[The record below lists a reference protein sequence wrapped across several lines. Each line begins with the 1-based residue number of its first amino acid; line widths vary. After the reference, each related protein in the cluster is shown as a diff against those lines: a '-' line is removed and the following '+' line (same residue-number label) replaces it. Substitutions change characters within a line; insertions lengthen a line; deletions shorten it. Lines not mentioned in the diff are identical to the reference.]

1 MNNRFLR
8 LDQGEGIMGELH
20 DWLSHQHP
28 GLKTFKAFR
37 HNMLERVATD
47 TPYRALY
54 RLLAGLTEEYI
65 SRYDGEA
72 VPVDVAE
79 QTYRHLLEI
88 VATAEKSLTAPA
100 PGQIQI
106 LNELA
111 AAKLV

>member
-1 MNNRFLR
+1 
-8 LDQGEGIMGELH
+8 MGELY
-20 DWLSHQHP
+20 DWLSHQHH
-28 GLKTFKAFR
+28 GLKTYKALR
-37 HNMLERVATD
+37 QTLLDRLDADPPH
-47 TPYRALY
+47 RALY

-65 SRYDGEA
+65 GRYDGEA

-88 VATAEKSLTAPA
+88 VAKAENALTAPV
-100 PGQIQI
+100 PQQIQI

>member
-1 MNNRFLR
+1 
-8 LDQGEGIMGELH
+8 MGEFY
-20 DWLSHQHP
+20 DWLSRQHP

-37 HNMLERVATD
+37 ASMLDRVATD
-47 TPYRALY
+47 TPHRALY

-65 SRYDGEA
+65 ARYDGEA

-88 VATAEKSLTAPA
+88 VATAESTMTAA
-100 PGQIQI
+100 PQQQIQT

>member
-1 MNNRFLR
+1 MS
-8 LDQGEGIMGELH
+8 ELH
-20 DWLSHQHP
+20 DWLSQQHH

-37 HNMLERVATD
+37 NNLLDRVASD
-47 TPYRALY
+47 TPHRAFY

-65 SRYDGEA
+65 ARYDGEA

-79 QTYRHLLEI
+79 ATYRHLLEI
-88 VATAEKSLTAPA
+88 VAAAEGALAAPPA
-100 PGQIQI
+100 EQIKT

>member
-1 MNNRFLR
+1 
-8 LDQGEGIMGELH
+8 MGELY
-20 DWLSHQHP
+20 DWLSRQHP

-37 HNMLERVATD
+37 HSMLDRVATD
-47 TPYRALY
+47 TPHRALY

-65 SRYDGEA
+65 ARYDGEA

-88 VATAEKSLTAPA
+88 VATAEDSLTAPA
-100 PGQIQI
+100 AQQIQI

-111 AAKLV
+111 AARLV

>member
-1 MNNRFLR
+1 
-8 LDQGEGIMGELH
+8 MGELH
-20 DWLSHQHP
+20 DWLSQQHP

-37 HNMLERVATD
+37 HNMLDRVATE
-47 TPYRALY
+47 TPHRALY
-54 RLLAGLTEEYI
+54 RLLAGLTDEYI
-65 SRYDGEA
+65 ARYDGEA

-88 VATAEKSLTAPA
+88 VATAEGALTASPQQ
-100 PGQIQI
+100 QIQI

>member
-1 MNNRFLR
+1 
-8 LDQGEGIMGELH
+8 MGELY

-37 HNMLERVATD
+37 HNMLDRVVTA
-47 TPYRALY
+47 PPHRALY
-54 RLLAGLTEEYI
+54 RLLAALTDEYI
-65 SRYDGEA
+65 ARYDGEA

-88 VATAEKSLTAPA
+88 VATAEGSLTAPA
-100 PGQIQI
+100 PQQIQI

>member
-1 MNNRFLR
+1 
-8 LDQGEGIMGELH
+8 MGELH

-37 HNMLERVATD
+37 HNMLYRAAAD
-47 TPYRALY
+47 TPHRALY

-65 SRYDGEA
+65 ARYDGEA

-88 VATAEKSLTAPA
+88 VTAAEGALTAPA
-100 PGQIQI
+100 PQQIQI

>member
-1 MNNRFLR
+1 
-8 LDQGEGIMGELH
+8 MGELY

-37 HNMLERVATD
+37 HNMLDRAATD
-47 TPYRALY
+47 TPHRALY
-54 RLLAGLTEEYI
+54 RLLAGVTEEYI
-65 SRYDGEA
+65 GRYDGEA

-88 VATAEKSLTAPA
+88 VATAETALTAPA
-100 PGQIQI
+100 PKQIQI

-111 AAKLV
+111 GAKLV

>member
-1 MNNRFLR
+1 
-8 LDQGEGIMGELH
+8 MGEFY
-20 DWLSHQHP
+20 DWLSRQHP

-37 HNMLERVATD
+37 ASMLDRVATD
-47 TPYRALY
+47 TPHRALY
-54 RLLAGLTEEYI
+54 RLLAGLTDEYI
-65 SRYDGEA
+65 ARYDGEA

-88 VATAEKSLTAPA
+88 VATAENSLTSTPQQ
-100 PGQIQI
+100 QIQT

>member
-1 MNNRFLR
+1 
-8 LDQGEGIMGELH
+8 MGELH

-37 HNMLERVATD
+37 HNMLDRVATE
-47 TPYRALY
+47 TPHRALY
-54 RLLAGLTEEYI
+54 RLLAGLTDEYI
-65 SRYDGEA
+65 ARYDGEA

-79 QTYRHLLEI
+79 QTYRHLLKV
-88 VATAEKSLTAPA
+88 VATAEGALTASPQQ
-100 PGQIQI
+100 QIQI